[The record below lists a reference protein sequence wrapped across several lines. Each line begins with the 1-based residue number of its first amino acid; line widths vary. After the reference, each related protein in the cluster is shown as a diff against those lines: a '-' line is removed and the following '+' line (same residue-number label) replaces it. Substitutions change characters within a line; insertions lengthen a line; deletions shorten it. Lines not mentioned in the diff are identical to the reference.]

1 MQEID
6 KTRFEIDQIHGE
18 LANLFQ
24 RRLVLAKKIWELKKS
39 NHMSFVDSN
48 RENRIIHRFDDIITD
63 PDERIATQNFFKSLL
78 LESRKYL
85 EAKLK

>member
-6 KTRFEIDQIHGE
+6 KIRSEIDQIHCE

-24 RRLVLAKKIWELKKS
+24 RRLILAKKIWELKKS
-39 NHMSFVDSN
+39 NNLSFVDPN
-48 RENRIIHRFDDIITD
+48 REAMIIHRFDDTIAD
-63 PDERIATQNFFKSLL
+63 ADGRIAVQSFFKSLL

>member
-6 KTRFEIDQIHGE
+6 EIRSEIDQIHSE
-18 LANLFQ
+18 LAGLFQ
-24 RRLVLAKKIWELKKS
+24 RRLVLAKKIWDLKKS
-39 NHMSFVDSN
+39 NQMSFVDSS
-48 RENRIIHRFDDIITD
+48 RETSIVHRFDDAIAD
-63 PDERIATQNFFKSLL
+63 ADERIAVQSFFKSLL

>member
-6 KTRFEIDQIHGE
+6 KIRSEIDQIHGE
-18 LANLFQ
+18 LAKLFQ
-24 RRLVLAKKIWELKKS
+24 RRLILAKKIWELKKS
-39 NHMSFVDSN
+39 NHLSFVDPN
-48 RENRIIHRFDDIITD
+48 RETMIIHRFDGTIADAE
-63 PDERIATQNFFKSLL
+63 ERIAVQSFFKSLL

>member
-6 KTRFEIDQIHGE
+6 KIRSEIDQIHKE
-18 LANLFQ
+18 LASLFQ

-39 NHMSFVDSN
+39 NQLSFVDPK
-48 RENRIIHRFDDIITD
+48 REELIVHSFDDKIAD
-63 PDERIATQNFFKSLL
+63 ADERAAVQSFFKSLL